1 MDRLCLGTSRLENRT
16 HRTDTPM
23 LPTPQLAERDVI
35 EQKALIIQAIQAH
48 LSGTA
53 TIDALAGWALKAF
66 HSLYSD
72 DQDVIEQPEENDE
85 ESEDEEDHDADESM
99 VESTLDLLM
108 FADTPEFAVTTAQLT
123 TAIANLKR

>member
-1 MDRLCLGTSRLENRT
+1 MDRQCSGTNRLEIT

-23 LPTPQLAERDVI
+23 LPTTQLADRDVI
-35 EQKALIIQAIQAH
+35 EQKSLIIQAIQAH
-48 LSGTA
+48 LSGIA

-72 DQDVIEQPEENDE
+72 DQDGIDVPEENDE
-85 ESEDEEDHDADESM
+85 ESDDEEDHDADESL

-108 FADTPEFAVTTAQLT
+108 FADSAEFTLTPAQLT
-123 TAIANLKR
+123 AVIANLKR

>member
-1 MDRLCLGTSRLENRT
+1 
-16 HRTDTPM
+16 M
-23 LPTPQLAERDVI
+23 LPTTQLADRDVI

-48 LSGTA
+48 LSGNA

-72 DQDVIEQPEENDE
+72 DQDVIEEPEENDE
-85 ESEDEEDHDADESM
+85 EADDEEYHDADESL

-108 FADTPEFAVTTAQLT
+108 FADSTEFTVTPAQLT
-123 TAIANLKR
+123 AVIANLKR